1 MAAQPI
7 KTDDSGEWERVR
19 MRRAQMVDSLCACMH
34 KQQAKTEK
42 TRIKYQRL
50 VKKVTTVEEY
60 YATGHDHSRDH
71 NRLSTIATI
80 FRDDRDRLS
89 TTTGHK

>member
-1 MAAQPI
+1 
-7 KTDDSGEWERVR
+7 
-19 MRRAQMVDSLCACMH
+19 MH

-71 NRLSTIATI
+71 DLPRRPRQTV
-80 FRDDRDRLS
+80 DRSHDRS
-89 TTTGHK
+89 